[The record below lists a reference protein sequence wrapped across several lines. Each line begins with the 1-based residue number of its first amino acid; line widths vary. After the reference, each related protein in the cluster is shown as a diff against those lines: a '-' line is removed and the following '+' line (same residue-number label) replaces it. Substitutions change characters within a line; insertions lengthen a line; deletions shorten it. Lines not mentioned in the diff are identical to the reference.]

1 MIILTLIFYLDIM
14 LMLRKSKLKQIV
26 DLNDIIW
33 YNFKM
38 VMLTIIKINEYF
50 LIFVERIERSSLHV
64 NY

>member
-1 MIILTLIFYLDIM
+1 M

>member
-1 MIILTLIFYLDIM
+1 LIILTLIFYLDIM